1 MVSKIQNLKKGLYIV
16 STPIG
21 NLLDITLRALE
32 ILKNSDIILC
42 EDTRNSKKLLT
53 HYEIKSKLVSYHKFN
68 ERKISKEI
76 VSEIQKYNI
85 ISLISD
91 AGTPVISDPGKILIK
106 ECVSKNIP
114 IIPIPGVSSVT
125 ATASISGFS
134 EKFIFFGFLSEKL
147 SALKKELEMLSKIDC
162 SIILFSSPRKF
173 LKNLEKFQ
181 EYFSDRELVIC
192 REITK
197 LHEEFIR
204 LKVSDLKKIDLKIKG
219 ELTAIFSE
227 KKNSINNFNYLTE
240 SDKKVINK
248 MLSKKTIKDI
258 VDNFK
263 DRNIPKRT
271 IYNYCLEKKNER

>member
-1 MVSKIQNLKKGLYIV
+1 M
-16 STPIG
+16 
-21 NLLDITLRALE
+21 
-32 ILKNSDIILC
+32 
-42 EDTRNSKKLLT
+42 
-53 HYEIKSKLVSYHKFN
+53 VSYHKFN

-147 SALKKELEMLSKIDC
+147 SELKKELEMLSKIDC

-204 LKVSDLKKIDLKIKG
+204 LKVSDLKKIDLNIKG

-227 KKNSINNFNYLTE
+227 KKNSINDFNYLTE
-240 SDKKVINK
+240 SDMKLINK

-258 VDNFK
+258 VDYFK

-271 IYNYCLEKKNER
+271 IYNYCLEKKNED

>member
-1 MVSKIQNLKKGLYIV
+1 MKPKTQKLKKGLYIV

-21 NLLDITLRALE
+21 NLKDITFRAID
-32 ILKNSDIILC
+32 ILKKSDIILC
-42 EDTRNSKKLLT
+42 EDTRNSKKLLS
-53 HYEIKSKLVSYHKFN
+53 HYDIKSKLVSYHKFN
-68 ERKISKEI
+68 EKKISSEI

-85 ISLISD
+85 ISL
-91 AGTPVISDPGKILIK
+91 ISDPGKILIK

-134 EKFIFFGFLSEKL
+134 EKFIFFGFLSEKP
-147 SALKKELEMLSKIDC
+147 SALKKELQMLSKIDC

-181 EYFSDRELVIC
+181 EYFSDRELVVC

-204 LKVSDLKKIDLKIKG
+204 LKVSDLKKIDLNIKG

-240 SDKKVINK
+240 SDMKLINK

-258 VDNFK
+258 VDYFK
-263 DRNIPKRT
+263 DINIPKRT
-271 IYNYCLEKKNER
+271 IYNYCL